1 MNDFMYTQ
9 CGPRSTFKPPLRGP
23 ETLQPMAEH
32 HAQPQ
37 GRLAL
42 VTGGGRGI
50 GEAVC
55 RRLAASGL
63 RVVVADIDGGNA
75 RAVAQS
81 LGEGHH
87 FRQFDVSE
95 EAAVEAVFDDIEGSI
110 GPVAVL
116 VCVAGVLLMPGGERS
131 PIKDTTLED
140 WERTFAVNAR
150 SVFLCGR
157 AYLRRREAQ
166 PVAHGRV
173 VTFGS
178 VAAQLGGYRS
188 SATYIGAKSAVL
200 GLTKAMARESAH
212 LGVTVNSVA
221 PGLIDTDM
229 LRGTVRSSGALD
241 AAAANIPL
249 GRIGTVDDVAGAVD
263 YLVSEQAAY
272 ITGNVID
279 VNGGYRMQ

>member
-1 MNDFMYTQ
+1 
-9 CGPRSTFKPPLRGP
+9 
-23 ETLQPMAEH
+23 MAEH
-32 HAQPQ
+32 HAQPS

-55 RRLAASGL
+55 RRLAASGF
-63 RVVVADIDGGNA
+63 RVVVADIDGDNA
-75 RAVAQS
+75 RKVAQS
-81 LGEGHH
+81 LGAGHQ
-87 FRQFDVSE
+87 FRQFDVSD
-95 EAAVEAVFDDIEGSI
+95 EAAVEAAFDAIEADL
-110 GPVAVL
+110 GPVAAL

-131 PIKDTTLED
+131 LIRDTTLED

-157 AYLRRREAQ
+157 AYLRRREAA
-166 PVAHGRV
+166 PVAHGRI

-229 LRGTVRSSGALD
+229 LRGTVQSSGALT

-263 YLVSEQAAY
+263 YLLSEQAAY